1 MLKKFSMKKTLIK
14 KITKKNELTVLI
26 PTYNEEYSIG
36 KLINEINFHL
46 KNSKIKYCLM
56 ITDNDSKDR
65 TLDIISKK
73 KKIIVNRCL
82 KRGYGA
88 NLLSAIKLIQSKYTI
103 FFDADGSYDPK
114 HIKKLFYEIKCKDY
128 DLVTYNRI
136 INQEKGSM
144 PFLNKYL
151 GTPVLSFLIRTI
163 YGIKVYDNNAGM
175 RIFQTQKFKELNLKC
190 SGMEFASEILIKMA
204 YKNLKY
210 KELILRFRK
219 DYRNTKPHLKPW
231 SDGLRH
237 LICIFLN
244 IFKSPRFRFFK

>member
-1 MLKKFSMKKTLIK
+1 
-14 KITKKNELTVLI
+14 
-26 PTYNEEYSIG
+26 
-36 KLINEINFHL
+36 
-46 KNSKIKYCLM
+46 
-56 ITDNDSKDR
+56 
-65 TLDIISKK
+65 
-73 KKIIVNRCL
+73 
-82 KRGYGA
+82 
-88 NLLSAIKLIQSKYTI
+88 
-103 FFDADGSYDPK
+103 
-114 HIKKLFYEIKCKDY
+114 
-128 DLVTYNRI
+128 
-136 INQEKGSM
+136 M

-163 YGIKVYDNNAGM
+163 YRIKVYDNNAGM
-175 RIFQTQKFKELNLKC
+175 RIFKTQKFKELNLRC